1 MNESNG
7 EVVMTDLA
15 NSQKISSRQEN
26 ILEEIGKIER
36 MLERKEIEIEV
47 QEEEVDNASQRLEL
61 LNSEKSE
68 LENILTKLNYDLEN
82 PTYEE

>member
-15 NSQKISSRQEN
+15 NSQKVSSRQEN

>member
-7 EVVMTDLA
+7 EIIMTDLA
-15 NSQKISSRQEN
+15 NSQKASSRQEH

-47 QEEEVDNASQRLEL
+47 QEEEVDTASQRLEL

-68 LENILTKLNYDLEN
+68 LENRLTKLNYDLEN